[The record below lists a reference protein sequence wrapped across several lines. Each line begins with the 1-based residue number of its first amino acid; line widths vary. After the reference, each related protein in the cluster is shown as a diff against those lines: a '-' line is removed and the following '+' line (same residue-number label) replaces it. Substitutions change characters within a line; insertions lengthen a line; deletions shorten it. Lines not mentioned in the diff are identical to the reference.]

1 MAKINSL
8 DELKDYCLR
17 KLGYPVIEINV
28 SEDQIYDRINDAID
42 FFNEYHF
49 NSTARFFHKHQITAT
64 DIENEYITIP
74 PEITHIKRILP
85 LQSEGTTAQDAL
97 FDPVYQMR
105 MSDFMSFNHMGSSM
119 QYWNQWGS
127 HIKMM
132 QMQFGGAQQEIDFN
146 RYNHQLK
153 LRIDWQVDV
162 TEGDWVI
169 IDAERLLLDPDSDY
183 TEPSD
188 VYNDMFLKELSTAL
202 IKLQWGQNLSKYE
215 GIQLPGGTV
224 MNGEKIFNEAQE
236 EVLRLKEE
244 ARSNWEAPLS
254 LFVG

>member
-1 MAKINSL
+1 MINSL
-8 DELKDYCLR
+8 EELKDYCLR
-17 KLGYPVIEINV
+17 KLGWPVIEINV
-28 SEDQIYDRINDAID
+28 SEDQVYDRINDAID
-42 FFNEYHF
+42 FFNEFHF
-49 NSTARFFHKHQITAT
+49 NSTARFFHKHQITTT

-85 LQSEGTTAQDAL
+85 LNSNGNMANDAL
-97 FDPVYQMR
+97 FDPAYQMR
-105 MSDFMSFNHMGSSM
+105 MSDFMSFNHMGSSL

-127 HIKMM
+127 HMKMM
-132 QMQFGGAQQEIDFN
+132 QMQLGGATQEIDFN
-146 RYNHQLK
+146 RHNHQLK
-153 LRIDWQVDV
+153 LRIDWEVDV
-162 TEGDWVI
+162 QVGTWVI
-169 IDAERLLLDPDSDY
+169 IDAERLLLDDFS
-183 TEPSD
+183 EPSD

-236 EVLRLKEE
+236 EVMRVKED
-244 ARSNWEAPLS
+244 ARKNWEAPLS